1 MHPLALSG
9 PTEPPLPVGLPIRA
23 ESPKPEGVEDS
34 GTAAAEADGVEDSG
48 TAAADA
54 DGEEYSG
61 TAAAEADGDEYS
73 GAAAADADG
82 AEDSGAAAA
91 TPLVNEPR
99 VPLQSGHPGF
109 GKAGNRFVLMK
120 IQILKI

>member
-1 MHPLALSG
+1 M
-9 PTEPPLPVGLPIRA
+9 
-23 ESPKPEGVEDS
+23 
-34 GTAAAEADGVEDSG
+34 EDSG

-99 VPLQSGHPGF
+99 PPPP
-109 GKAGNRFVLMK
+109 NRVTLGLVRQEIVLF
-120 IQILKI
+120 